1 MSTIDEFK
9 TTGTDIHPDRQKAIE
24 DAAVKKGMGSPS
36 PDGLKMAED
45 LTSHGVHTVT
55 SGIQTSA
62 GRAGTESHELAE
74 AVDAGIGIGEL
85 IGGAA
90 TGNAQML
97 ADGASKTA
105 KGAKILVIL
114 LLGLILFFEVIWFMV
129 AHPGSMIKYLMTG
142 DMGLTSEE
150 SQFWQDWIDAQN
162 EIGILEGIKFQYL
175 KAYEEAVSDSN
186 YPESIKDTILN
197 FENNFENEML
207 EAVTVQWNPAQWA
220 TYQTLLEKK
229 GKLFIGSGY
238 DVPSDMS
245 ADAVQNFISNTAN
258 KTTSIKNST
267 ASHTDVDT
275 TPEGGGWTTYNLVT
289 QTVKTTILSPMQSDT
304 GRSILVSGNKI
315 LSDSTDGLSTE
326 DCVLLYSCAS
336 VLASN
341 EIIEKDYA
349 TLEELIYSYQN
360 VKELTMNKLDEIVDS
375 DHLFTCR
382 PPKTEVKT
390 ENFQIYHAYTFRY
403 KVETTTVYSSY
414 MEHTSGIRMD
424 ESSYSTT
431 SSQIYNETKYYIE
444 TIHVTHRATT
454 YKIERRDT
462 ENILY
467 KGTTLS
473 LSDIKGGYTGGD
485 SDVESFIAQTVGMA
499 ETALSERY
507 NFLFTFDG
515 TNGFDFDSS
524 SNQTGKG
531 DWILPVEE
539 TSRQMKLH
547 VTQTFRQYNNHTGI
561 DFILIDS
568 VSKNISL
575 DKPVYAVA
583 DGIVLTCRYDTNYGN
598 MVEIQHSNG
607 LVSRYAHMNK
617 LAKLT
622 MGTEVRQGAQVGT
635 IGETGN
641 FAKGVH
647 LHLSFENGHGTYNF
661 IDPETILEIPAYAI
675 SR

>member
-1 MSTIDEFK
+1 MSTIDEFR
-9 TTGTDIHPDRQKAIE
+9 TTGIDINLDQQKAAE
-24 DAAVKKGMGSPS
+24 DTAVKKGMGSPS
-36 PDGLKMAED
+36 ADGLKMAED
-45 LTSHGVHTVT
+45 LTSQGVHTIT

-129 AHPGSMIKYLMTG
+129 SHPVSMIKYLMTG

-207 EAVTVQWNPAQWA
+207 EAVTVQWNPAQLA
-220 TYQTLLEKK
+220 TYQSLADKN
-229 GKLFIGSGY
+229 GKLFVGDGY
-238 DVPSDMS
+238 DTLSDMS
-245 ADAVQNFISNTAN
+245 DVAVQDFISNTAN

-267 ASHTDVDT
+267 VSHTDVDT
-275 TPEGGGWTTYNLVT
+275 TPEGGGWTTYDLVT
-289 QTVKTTILSPMQSDT
+289 KTVKTTVLAPIQSDT
-304 GRSILVSGNKI
+304 GRSIVVSGNKI
-315 LSDSTDGLSTE
+315 ISDSTDGLSTD

-360 VKELTMNKLDEIVDS
+360 TKELTMNKLDEIIDS
-375 DHLFTCR
+375 DNLFVC
-382 PPKTEVKT
+382 KTPTVTTTREAIR
-390 ENFQIYHAYTFRY
+390 IYHAYSFSY
-403 KVETTTVYSSY
+403 KVETTYVYHSY
-414 MEHTSGIRMD
+414 MENTNGVRIN
-424 ESSYSTT
+424 ESSLTT
-431 SSQIYNETKYYIE
+431 TDSQTYNEMKYYVE
-444 TIHVTHRATT
+444 TIHVTHKATT
-454 YKIERRDT
+454 YRIERRDT

-539 TSRQMKLH
+539 TTRQMKLH

-607 LVSRYAHMNK
+607 IVSRYAHMNK
-617 LAKLT
+617 LAKLAI
-622 MGTEVRQGAQVGT
+622 GTEVRQGAQVGT

-661 IDPETILEIPAYAI
+661 IDPETILDIPAYAI